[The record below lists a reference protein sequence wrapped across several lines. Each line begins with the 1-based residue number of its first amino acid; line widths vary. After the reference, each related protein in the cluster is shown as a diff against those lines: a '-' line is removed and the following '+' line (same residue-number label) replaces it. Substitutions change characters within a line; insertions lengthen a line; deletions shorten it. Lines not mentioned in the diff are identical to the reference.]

1 MHDLD
6 PNAPSWQRIIE
17 RDAAMRFTG
26 DATTDPFGSA
36 LYLWGNTAIY
46 CIQFTGWTPLSGAKA
61 AQVLLE
67 AHHEV
72 REHLPQGQLAFYVQ
86 LPPAILPKARKAL
99 SDAFADLPLTGTLV
113 IIGNRSTDWQRLDV
127 WQTMEF

>member
-17 RDAAMRFTG
+17 ADAARRFSG
-26 DATTDPFGSA
+26 DATTDPFGQA
-36 LYLWGNTAIY
+36 LYLWGTTAIY
-46 CIQFTGWTPLSGAKA
+46 CIQFMGWTPLSAAKA
-61 AQVLLE
+61 SEMLLR

-72 REHLPQGQLAFYVQ
+72 REYLPKGRLAFYVQ
-86 LPPAILPKARKAL
+86 LPPNLLPHARKSL
-99 SDAFADLPLTGTLV
+99 SDAFADLPLTGTSV
-113 IIGNRSTDWQRLDV
+113 IIGSKSADWQRLNV